1 MKKLYWRPATVS
13 VRVLALLSLVAFAG
27 LLSVEQLRV
36 PERRPMF
43 REKLSAAQTAGRAF
57 HIIKEERERMGI
69 PIDPEV
75 DPLLSGMVGELLSPT
90 TTNTGHLSA
99 KQTAVNPN
107 FAAVVVEML
116 HRAGV
121 HHGDTVA
128 VGMSGSFPALNVAVL
143 SACMAMQLRCLV
155 ISSAGSSQWGAN
167 HPQLSWPAMESIVAE
182 RGVLPIRSLAVSPGG
197 VDDRAVGLSARG
209 KDMLDEAIAAAGLTK
224 LSPKSYDDSLDQ
236 RMSLYREHAGSEEI
250 RAYINVGGGTTSVG
264 TRVGKHMFSPGLN
277 LSPPRGPTVDSVMSR
292 FAVRGTPV
300 IHLTRVEELAERYG
314 LPVAPTEMAAPGQ
327 GQVFSRTVRSK
338 VLAGLSLLA
347 LFGVMIGLLR
357 FDLGHRLIGRRAL
370 GSGRPEPMV

>member
-13 VRVLALLSLVAFAG
+13 VRVLSLLSLVAFAG

-36 PERRPMF
+36 PERRPLY
-43 REKLSAAQTAGRAF
+43 REKLAAAQTAGRAF
-57 HIIKEERERMGI
+57 HLIKEERQRMGVA
-69 PIDPEV
+69 IDPEV

-99 KQTAVNPN
+99 KQTSVNPN

-121 HHGDTVA
+121 HRNDTVA

-143 SACMAMQLRCLV
+143 SACVAMQLKCLV

-167 HPQLSWPAMESIVAE
+167 HPKLSWPAMERIVADG
-182 RGVLPIRSLAVSPGG
+182 GVLPIRSLAVSPGG

-209 KDMLDEAIAAAGLTK
+209 KSMLDEAVASAGLTK
-224 LSPKSYDDSLDQ
+224 LAPQSYDDSLDQ
-236 RMSLYREHAGSEEI
+236 RMQLYREHAGAEEI

-264 TRVGKHMFSPGLN
+264 TRVGKHMFAPGLN
-277 LSPPRGPTVDSVMSR
+277 DTPPRGPAVDSVMAR
-292 FAVRGTPV
+292 FAHRGVPV

-314 LPVAPTEMAAPGQ
+314 LPVAPTQMAAPGQ
-327 GQVFSRTVRSK
+327 GQVFARTVRSK
-338 VLAGLSLLA
+338 VLAGLSLLV
-347 LFGVMIGLLR
+347 LFGTMIGLLR
-357 FDLGHRLIGRRAL
+357 FDLGHRLVGSRVL
-370 GSGRPEPMV
+370 GTGRPEPMV